1 MKNII
6 EQMKKYFYTVRPK
19 KKYYIP
25 MFILSFTIALLGAF
39 SAWILALIIT
49 NLTER
54 DFEIVLKLFIFSFF
68 LQFIFRGLCALHAY
82 FYTLNKNYNIRT
94 IYNKI
99 LRKTESI
106 NDDFYTNHSHGYT
119 INLLINETETISVF
133 TNQITHA
140 LAQVFQSIVLIGI
153 IFSVNIIIGF
163 IAIIA
168 AIICVWIKNY
178 FITKES
184 EYSKKIIQTK
194 DYMISELTEITSANY
209 EIKSMNIIDKIN
221 NKFYTHN
228 EKKIKLDNTKTIY
241 NTLTKQFTPILEH
254 IFQYIIMAII
264 IYLLYLNKSE
274 IDIYVVIT
282 GYYASL
288 VYAFNDC
295 MDFVALL
302 KENDISVTRLN
313 EFLNYKDNVS
323 KDFGDKKCTNFNN
336 LSFKDVSF
344 QYENRGKSILN
355 DITCNFEKGNLI
367 ALTGEN
373 GAGKTTL
380 LKIILGVLKPN
391 KGAVLLNNDSIYSY
405 NFNEYMN
412 SISLVNQNPYFF
424 HKSIK
429 ENLNFICEDENKI
442 IDICKKVGIHD
453 FIMTLPEKYDTI
465 LTEDAF
471 NISGGQKQKL
481 ALARALLKNSQ
492 IILLDEFTSSMDI
505 ESVERIYSLLQNI
518 KKHHIIIIITH
529 KKNEIQL
536 ADVVYCLNES
546 GIKEVTLKD

>member
-1 MKNII
+1 MKNIT
-6 EQMKKYFYTVRPK
+6 EQIKKYFYTVRPK
-19 KKYYIP
+19 KKYYVP
-25 MFILSFTIALLGAF
+25 MFALSFTIALLGAF

-49 NLTER
+49 NLTEK
-54 DFEIVLKLFIFSFF
+54 DFEMVLKLFIFSFF

-82 FYTLNKNYNIRT
+82 FYTLNKNYNIKT

-99 LRKTESI
+99 LKKTESI
-106 NDDFYTNHSHGYT
+106 DDEFYTNHSHGYT

-153 IFSVNIIIGF
+153 IFSVNITIGF

-168 AIICVWIKNY
+168 SIICVWIKNY

-194 DYMISELTEITSANY
+194 DFMISELTEITSANY
-209 EIKSMNIIDKIN
+209 EIRSMNIIDKIN
-221 NKFYTHN
+221 NKFYSHN
-228 EKKIKLDNTKTIY
+228 EKKIKLDNIKTIY
-241 NTLTKQFTPILEH
+241 NTLTKQFTPLLEH
-254 IFQYIIMAII
+254 IFQYIIMAIL
-264 IYLLYLNKSE
+264 IYLLYLNQSTL
-274 IDIYVVIT
+274 DIYVVII

-288 VYAFNDC
+288 VVAFNDC

-323 KDFGDKKCTNFNN
+323 KDFGDKHCTSFNN
-336 LSFKDVSF
+336 LTFKNVSF
-344 QYENRGKSILN
+344 QYKDRNKLVLN

-367 ALTGEN
+367 ALIGEN
-373 GAGKTTL
+373 GVGKTTL

-391 KGAVLLNNDSIYSY
+391 KGNVLLNNNSIYSY

-412 SISLVNQNPYFF
+412 SISLVNQDPYFF

-453 FIMTLPEKYDTI
+453 FIMTLPEKYDTV

-505 ESVERIYSLLQNI
+505 ESIEKIYSLLQTI
-518 KKHHIIIIITH
+518 KKHYIIIIITH
-529 KKNEIQL
+529 KKNEVQL
-536 ADVVYCLNES
+536 ADIVYRLSEN
-546 GIKEVTLKD
+546 GIIKENKK